1 MEAIVKT
8 KSNYKN
14 CNGKILT
21 VKSCNG
27 DFICCLVPMY
37 GFSET
42 GEAIG
47 NMISADFSIKEIISL
62 KNY

>member
-14 CNGKILT
+14 CNGKSLI
-21 VKSCNG
+21 VKQCYG
-27 DFICCLVPMY
+27 DFITCLVPMY

-47 NMISADFSIKEIISL
+47 NMISADFALKEIISL
-62 KNY
+62 KN